1 MAPQTP
7 TGTTPE
13 NEAPAE
19 SLRERRRRQ
28 TTEEISAVALRLFDA
43 RGFAETTVDDIA
55 AEAGVSRATFFR
67 YFKSKE
73 EAALHELIDLSGDMD
88 RRSQASSAVA
98 PTLPALTD
106 CTADLLGRVTPQQL
120 AHYVVL
126 RRLIEREDA
135 LRLAADAHAHALAER
150 IRSRLLVTQQRND
163 RLETRVLAETTV
175 ALLQATLDEWV
186 DSPESDLVVLYRDAV
201 ERLRRCAALPGEPS
215 A

>member
-1 MAPQTP
+1 MAPQRRTA
-7 TGTTPE
+7 
-13 NEAPAE
+13 NETPAE

-28 TTEEISAVALRLFDA
+28 TTGEISDAALRLFDEH
-43 RGFAETTVDDIA
+43 GFAETTVDDIA
-55 AEAGVSRATFFR
+55 AAAGVSRATFFR
-67 YFKSKE
+67 YFRTKE

-88 RRSQASSAVA
+88 RRSRASSAVA
-98 PTLPALTD
+98 PTLPALTE

-120 AHYVVL
+120 AHYAVL

-135 LRLAADAHAHALAER
+135 LRQAADAHAHALAER
-150 IRSRLLVTQQRND
+150 IRSQLLATEQVSD

-186 DSPESDLVVLYRDAV
+186 DSPESDLVTLYREAV
-201 ERLRRCAALPGEPS
+201 ERLRRCAATTSAAEPQR